1 MVSPVRRLKRLIWLG
16 GSGGYI
22 LGADELGRD
31 VFSRLKTDGIVFDAE
46 VIFLTRRLDYDYAIV
61 PVMWHDIHGSRMRV
75 RPRLALSVLWDLFR
89 IPLIH
94 RNVPRA

>member
-1 MVSPVRRLKRLIWLG
+1 VPDTQCGFKGFRR
-16 GSGGYI
+16 
-22 LGADELGRD
+22 AAGRD

-46 VIFLTRRLDYDYAIV
+46 VIFLTRRLDYDYAVV

-94 RNVPRA
+94 RGVKAATTAPRTSDGV